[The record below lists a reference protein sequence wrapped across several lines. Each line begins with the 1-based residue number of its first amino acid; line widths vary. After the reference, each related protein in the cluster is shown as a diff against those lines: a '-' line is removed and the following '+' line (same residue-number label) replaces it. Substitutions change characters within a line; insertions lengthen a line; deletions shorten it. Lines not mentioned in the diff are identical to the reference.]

1 MKYRGRELSVFSCQ
15 FSVFRFQFSEIQ
27 IDRRSKETKLFG
39 GCPVIGLYH
48 GAAASPQRKGRVAV
62 GAPGRA
68 PAMRGRC
75 CPQGIIN
82 PALR

>member
-39 GCPVIGLYH
+39 GCPVVGLYH

-62 GAPGRA
+62 GRLGGR
-68 PAMRGRC
+68 PRC
-75 CPQGIIN
+75 VGDVARRESSI
-82 PALR
+82 

>member
-1 MKYRGRELSVFSCQ
+1 MKYRGREFSD
-15 FSVFRFQFSEIQ
+15 FRFQFSEIQ

-39 GCPVIGLYH
+39 VCPVVGLYH